1 MFFKKTKEVKKE
13 SQEKLLRFPKIDVL
27 EHRIDQVND
36 ALNLKRA
43 FFTENL
49 NRTRL
54 KIFFN
59 DHSGLQKVET
69 SVWTISKK
77 AIILKNNTVIPLS
90 DIVAVA

>member
-1 MFFKKTKEVKKE
+1 M
-13 SQEKLLRFPKIDVL
+13 RFPKIDVL

-43 FFTENL
+43 FFAENL

-77 AIILKNNTVIPLS
+77 AITLKNNTVIPLS

>member
-1 MFFKKTKEVKKE
+1 MFFKKTKVVKE
-13 SQEKLLRFPKIDVL
+13 DQEKLLRFPQIDVL

-43 FFTENL
+43 FFKENL
-49 NRTRL
+49 NRTKL
-54 KIFFN
+54 KIFFT

-69 SVWTISKK
+69 SVWTISEK
-77 AIILKNNTVIPLS
+77 AIILKNNTVVPLS

>member
-1 MFFKKTKEVKKE
+1 MFFKKTKVVKE
-13 SQEKLLRFPKIDVL
+13 DQEKLLRFPKIDVL

-43 FFTENL
+43 FFKENL
-49 NRTRL
+49 NRTKL
-54 KIFFN
+54 KIFFT

-69 SVWTISKK
+69 SVWTISEK
-77 AIILKNNTVIPLS
+77 AIILKNNTVVPLS